1 VLTDNIN
8 LMAMNLM
15 NQVRSIAEVTKA
27 VAGGDLTSSV
37 EVDLRGEILE
47 LKETVVGMTESF
59 SAFADEAT
67 RVAGEVGRKIGRA
80 GEGDELWWDAEGFD
94 RQRQRFCSPSY
105 CSVLPSGS
113 DVLVLVDLA
122 SPEDCCRYRTHFP
135 PLPLSS

>member
-47 LKETVVGMTESF
+47 LKETVDGMKESF
-59 SAFADEAT
+59 SAFADEVT
-67 RVAGEVGRKIGRA
+67 RVAREVGEEDREGR
-80 GEGDELWWDAEGFD
+80 
-94 RQRQRFCSPSY
+94 
-105 CSVLPSGS
+105 
-113 DVLVLVDLA
+113 
-122 SPEDCCRYRTHFP
+122 
-135 PLPLSS
+135 